1 NDADTRKQSM
11 GTTILIP
18 IEAVLGLLASGII
31 IFEGRKEEP
40 YWIPVGCGTSDAG
53 RCGPVGR

>member
-1 NDADTRKQSM
+1 M